1 MNILKLIIRRKYIVK
16 ITVPGVVVLASLVV
30 AVQLGSDKSTLPM
43 VSIKL
48 DHLLV
53 VPCVDMDISLR
64 FLVTLLCTDR
74 KNKNN
79 DNCIYGQQVTNNY
92 ALQIIQSPNVT

>member
-16 ITVPGVVVLASLVV
+16 ITVPCVVV
-30 AVQLGSDKSTLPM
+30 AVPLGSDKSSLSM